1 MKVRFKYILLFMVLF
16 NVMIFKTSAQTEYLS
31 ISATPSTVKVGDTV
45 KVVVHF
51 NSYESGLCFSSD
63 NEKVLSSPSC
73 VEWVQDSS
81 YVTYF
86 TAKSVGK
93 ATIYVKTTNGTTM
106 DPNNEQDRDFTRSV
120 KIVVVPN
127 SSGQTNVDSKP
138 SNDNRIDINKT
149 YSKNNYLKSLEIE
162 GYELNPGFNKDT
174 LEYSVTLSPG
184 TEKIKVTGALEDSKA
199 SVKGLGE
206 INVTEGVNTI
216 NVVVTAENGNERTY
230 KLVVSV
236 EEKDPI
242 DITINNKKYRVIK
255 KREVLGSKNG
265 YDSVDIKINNI
276 QIPALYNEV
285 TGVTLVGLKDEKGT
299 ISLFSYDS
307 STGEYSEYKE
317 FTFDLMNLYV
327 HENKNSKYE
336 KIIIKL
342 NGEDITAYKIPSL
355 DDYYLI
361 YGTNTTTGYEGYYL
375 YDKKEN
381 SIQRYDTNLL
391 DKLTGEKNKYLN
403 VVLVLSSVCFL
414 TMLFLLVEVNRD
426 NKREKEIE
434 E

>member
-1 MKVRFKYILLFMVLF
+1 MKRIKYVLIAF
-16 NVMIFKTSAQTEYLS
+16 LMFLGIDRIYAGDAS
-31 ISATPSTVKVGDTV
+31 ISANKTNVTVGGTVAITVKTNKLWG
-45 KVVVHF
+45 
-51 NSYESGLCFSSD
+51 
-63 NEKVLSSPSC
+63 
-73 VEWVQDSS
+73 
-81 YVTYF
+81 TY
-86 TAKSVGK
+86 S
-93 ATIYVKTTNGTTM
+93 IYTTNGSVLSGGDQGDISSDSFSKTFYFKANAVGTAYVIFGPNAKNM
-106 DPNNEQDRDFTRSV
+106 LADPGTSEFFNDTRSI
-120 KIVVVPN
+120 KINVVN
-127 SSGQTNVDSKP
+127 KSTNPPV
-138 SNDNRIDINKT
+138 DINKT
-149 YSKNNYLKSLEIE
+149 YSKNNYLKSLGIE

-242 DITINNKKYRVIK
+242 NITINNKKYRVIK

-265 YDSVDIKINNI
+265 YDSVDIKINDI
-276 QIPALYNEV
+276 GIPVLYNEV
-285 TGVTLVGLKDEKGT
+285 TGVTLVGLKDENGT

-336 KIIIKL
+336 KITIKL
-342 NGEDITAYKIPSL
+342 NGEDTIAYKIPSL

-381 SIQRYDTNLL
+381 SIQRYDTKLL

-414 TMLFLLVEVNRD
+414 TMLFLLIEVNRD

>member
-1 MKVRFKYILLFMVLF
+1 MRKIRYYLLIISLAFICLENIQALIMK
-16 NVMIFKTSAQTEYLS
+16 S
-31 ISATPSTVKVGDTV
+31 PSTVYVDSRL
-45 KVVVHF
+45 VVTINAKGLTGRF
-51 NSYESGLCFSSD
+51 NITSSD
-63 NEKVLSSPSC
+63 GSVLSGG
-73 VEWVQDSS
+73 EDSIWIEDNIIT
-81 YVTYF
+81 VYF
-86 TAKSVGK
+86 RANNAGK
-93 ATIYVKTTNGTTM
+93 AIITLKPVDVSDTKGNAYTKSESITIKVIKKNTST
-106 DPNNEQDRDFTRSV
+106 P
-120 KIVVVPN
+120 
-127 SSGQTNVDSKP
+127 
-138 SNDNRIDINKT
+138 IDINKT
-149 YSKNNYLKSLEIE
+149 YSKNNYLKSLGIE

-242 DITINNKKYRVIK
+242 NITINNKKYRVIK

-265 YDSVDIKINNI
+265 YDSVDIKINDI
-276 QIPALYNEV
+276 GIPALYNEV
-285 TGVTLVGLKDEKGT
+285 TGVTLVGLKDENGT

-336 KIIIKL
+336 KITIKL
-342 NGEDITAYKIPSL
+342 NGEDTIAYKIPSL

-381 SIQRYDTNLL
+381 SIQRYDTKLL

-414 TMLFLLVEVNRD
+414 TMLFLLIEVNRD

>member
-1 MKVRFKYILLFMVLF
+1 MRKIRYYLLIISLAFICLENIQALIMK
-16 NVMIFKTSAQTEYLS
+16 S
-31 ISATPSTVKVGDTV
+31 PSTVYVDSRL
-45 KVVVHF
+45 VVTINAKGLTGRF
-51 NSYESGLCFSSD
+51 NITSSD
-63 NEKVLSSPSC
+63 GSVLSGG
-73 VEWVQDSS
+73 EDSIWIEDNIIT
-81 YVTYF
+81 VYF
-86 TAKSVGK
+86 RANNAGK
-93 ATIYVKTTNGTTM
+93 AIITLKPVDVSDTKGNAYTKSESITIKVIKKNTST
-106 DPNNEQDRDFTRSV
+106 P
-120 KIVVVPN
+120 
-127 SSGQTNVDSKP
+127 
-138 SNDNRIDINKT
+138 IDINKT
-149 YSKNNYLKSLEIE
+149 YSKNNYLKSLGIE

-265 YDSVDIKINNI
+265 YDSVDIKINDI
-276 QIPALYNEV
+276 GIPALYNEV
-285 TGVTLVGLKDEKGT
+285 TGVTLVGLKDENGT

-336 KIIIKL
+336 KITIKL
-342 NGEDITAYKIPSL
+342 NGEDTIAYKIPSL

-381 SIQRYDTNLL
+381 SIQRYDTKLL

-414 TMLFLLVEVNRD
+414 TMLFLLIEVNRD